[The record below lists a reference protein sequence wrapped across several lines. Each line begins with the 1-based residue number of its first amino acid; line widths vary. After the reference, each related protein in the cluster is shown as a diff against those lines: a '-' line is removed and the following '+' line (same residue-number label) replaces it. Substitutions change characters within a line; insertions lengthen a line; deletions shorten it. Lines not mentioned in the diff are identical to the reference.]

1 VDKLHGNQTK
11 AYGADPGKLSQLCH
25 APSGHGSRGL
35 TFTTGFALAYTWIV
49 TKSQPHA
56 DSLVIQLRRQ
66 GLCALAIPCIEHQWR
81 DWPELRRIGAAGTAL
96 LFVTSR
102 AAAARI
108 DVPHGVLVAAIAPT
122 TSATLEARGIRVSL
136 AAHGGARELAQ
147 AVVDSPAIPAGA
159 EVFYPTSDAALRQ
172 PEHQA
177 AVATLSQRLRV
188 HAQAVYSTEAPGNL
202 AQELTSLTAPDATA
216 RPPLGFCFWSPSAI
230 ENFAAARGFELPPG
244 PAVLIGGSTER
255 CWRQT
260 APPEWRSAYK
270 HDAETPL
277 EWSLRFLER
286 GAAAEGA
293 G

>member
-1 VDKLHGNQTK
+1 M
-11 AYGADPGKLSQLCH
+11 S
-25 APSGHGSRGL
+25 
-35 TFTTGFALAYTWIV
+35 FTWIV

-66 GLCALAIPCIEHQWR
+66 GLAALAISCIEHRWR
-81 DWPELRRIGAAGTAL
+81 DWPELRRIGASGTAL

-102 AAAARI
+102 AVAARI
-108 DVPHGVLVAAIAPT
+108 EAPQGIFVAAIAPT
-122 TSATLEARGIRVSL
+122 TSATLEARGIRVTL
-136 AAHGGARELAQ
+136 AAQGGVRELAQ
-147 AVVDSPAIPAGA
+147 AVFDSPAIPAGA

-177 AVATLSQRLRV
+177 AVAVLSQRARV
-188 HAQAVYSTEAPGNL
+188 HTQAVYSTV
-202 AQELTSLTAPDATA
+202 APDKLAEELA
-216 RPPLGFCFWSPSAI
+216 ALRAPAAPAGPPGYCFWSPSAI

-244 PAVLIGGSTER
+244 PVVLVGGSTER
-255 CWRQT
+255 SWRET
-260 APPEWRSAYK
+260 APPHWQSAYK

-286 GAAAEGA
+286 GAAAGDA